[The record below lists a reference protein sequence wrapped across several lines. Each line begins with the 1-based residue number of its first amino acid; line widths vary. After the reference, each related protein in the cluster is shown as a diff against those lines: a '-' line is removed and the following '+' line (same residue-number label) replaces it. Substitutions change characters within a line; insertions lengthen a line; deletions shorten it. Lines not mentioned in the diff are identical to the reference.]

1 MSGIIRT
8 IKTAGKD
15 RKEIVKMKT
24 NQTKFDS
31 YQMATDQIVELL
43 EKGLIPWNKPWG
55 LIGTGCWSRATK
67 RQYSFLNTMLIA
79 GQYAKRNKEEMKDIK
94 TFSELLAIIKGEY
107 LTFNQIKE
115 LGGSVKKGEQGFQ
128 VVFFKWLEKDTEEV
142 DENGDTITKKFPVL
156 KTYTVFNVKQCKD
169 IEQKHYTD
177 EEINEFEKDLTADG
191 IVVDYLERTGVKLEH
206 VKQNEAFYRPSTDSI
221 TMPLQEQ
228 FKTAGDYY
236 STLFHEITHSTG
248 HKTRLDRISEM
259 ASFGSADYSTEE
271 LVAEIG
277 SASILSTIG
286 LQDSKTLEQSASYCK
301 SWLKALKNDKKMIV
315 IASARAE
322 KAIQLILGI

>member
-1 MSGIIRT
+1 MAENMEKENIFTLTDEETGAETEFELIGELT
-8 IKTAGKD
+8 IDDNTYLA
-15 RKEIVKMKT
+15 
-24 NQTKFDS
+24 
-31 YQMATDQIVELL
+31 
-43 EKGLIPWNKPWG
+43 LIPLEG
-55 LIGTGCWSRATK
+55 D
-67 RQYSFLNTMLIA
+67 
-79 GQYAKRNKEEMKDIK
+79 ED
-94 TFSELLAIIKGEY
+94 EY
-107 LTFNQIKE
+107 
-115 LGGSVKKGEQGFQ
+115 
-128 VVFFKWLEKDTEEV
+128 VVLKVEV

-206 VKQNEAFYRPSTDSI
+206 VKQNEAFYKPSTDSI

-315 IASARAE
+315 IASTRAE

>member
-1 MSGIIRT
+1 MFYWLMTHDSDWKLSQEASNALYNEYFDGCHCYQDEIYREYH
-8 IKTAGKD
+8 TAID
-15 RKEIVKMKT
+15 LTVSEI
-24 NQTKFDS
+24 FDK
-31 YQMATDQIVELL
+31 YE
-43 EKGLIPWNKPWG
+43 
-55 LIGTGCWSRATK
+55 
-67 RQYSFLNTMLIA
+67 
-79 GQYAKRNKEEMKDIK
+79 
-94 TFSELLAIIKGEY
+94 
-107 LTFNQIKE
+107 
-115 LGGSVKKGEQGFQ
+115 
-128 VVFFKWLEKDTEEV
+128 
-142 DENGDTITKKFPVL
+142 
-156 KTYTVFNVKQCKD
+156 
-169 IEQKHYTD
+169 
-177 EEINEFEKDLTADG
+177 EFEKDLTADG
-191 IVVDYLERTGVKLEH
+191 IVIDYLERTGVKLEH